1 MLNNADAYAVSQ
13 YFKMGG
19 TDVQI
24 RTSGYARFADTQ
36 IDKEILDG
44 KTKINVKGIL
54 TVYQG
59 QSQFTL
65 IDIGGVEKVD

>member
-1 MLNNADAYAVSQ
+1 
-13 YFKMGG
+13 MGG

-36 IDKEILDG
+36 IDPDILSG
-44 KTKINVKGIL
+44 AKINVKGIL

-59 QSQFTL
+59 QAQFSL
-65 IDIGGVEKVD
+65 IDLEGVEKAD